1 VGAADGVAL
10 GAADSLV
17 LGEGLAV
24 GLGEELGLGLGE
36 ELADELALGPADVP
50 ALRLG
55 FRLAMA
61 LLVPLLH
68 PAARHPASRIAATTA
83 RLWVRRRMADPSA
96 GP

>member
-1 VGAADGVAL
+1 VAV

-24 GLGEELGLGLGE
+24 GLGDELALGPVLVLVLGLGE
-36 ELADELALGPADVP
+36 ELALGPADEP

-55 FRLAMA
+55 DRLAMA
-61 LLVPLLH
+61 LLAPLLH